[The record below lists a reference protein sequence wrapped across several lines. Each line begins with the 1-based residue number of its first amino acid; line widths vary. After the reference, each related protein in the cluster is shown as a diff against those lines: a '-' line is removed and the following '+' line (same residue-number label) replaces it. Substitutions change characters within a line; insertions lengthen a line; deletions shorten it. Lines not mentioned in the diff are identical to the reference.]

1 MHVFWNSQV
10 NWVNDTIDKDTGR
23 NLHCGMLT
31 YSMEK
36 MLSFNFTFNFFTV
49 MNNIS

>member
-10 NWVNDTIDKDTGR
+10 NWVNDTIYKDIGQ

-31 YSMEK
+31 YLMGE
-36 MLSFNFTFNFFTV
+36 MLSFNIAFNFFEV
-49 MNNIS
+49 MKNIS

>member
-10 NWVNDTIDKDTGR
+10 NWVNDTIYKDTGR

-31 YSMEK
+31 YLMEE
-36 MLSFNFTFNFFTV
+36 MLSFNFTFSFFTV